1 MGDAPMAALSN
12 LWLASLGC
20 NNCRLH
26 GRDEEARQW
35 LAEAAADFRAVEA
48 YQGHSSALQA
58 RSLYLYM
65 KEGTAESL
73 DAENREA
80 GRKRA
85 DGAACLYYLASL
97 FQQRGKKTDDALEY
111 LRTVRDNG
119 EDILPFA
126 RVAFLLDK
134 DVDAARAECRRALKA
149 GVRSRYDLFLCNA
162 LSLAGM
168 PEEAR
173 QQAKAFRDNPL
184 VALEWD
190 VFRPCGRRVAAHAYD
205 GTFLDV
211 DGEIGA
217 SRWKRFIAYD
227 TLGFAALGRGER
239 ETARKYLRKAAEHPP
254 VFTGSYP
261 WLQAIRARVI
271 NDPNWP
277 PWLAE
282 KK

>member
-1 MGDAPMAALSN
+1 MRKPGNGSRMPRPISAPA
-12 LWLASLGC
+12 
-20 NNCRLH
+20 
-26 GRDEEARQW
+26 
-35 LAEAAADFRAVEA
+35 
-48 YQGHSSALQA
+48 
-58 RSLYLYM
+58 
-65 KEGTAESL
+65 KPTESL
-73 DAENREA
+73 DADNREA
-80 GRKRA
+80 GRQRA

-97 FQQRGKKTDDALEY
+97 FRRGKTDDALEY

-126 RVAFLLDK
+126 RVAFLLDRGAL
-134 DVDAARAECRRALKA
+134 AARTECRRALDA
-149 GVRSRYDLFLCNA
+149 GVRSRYDPFLCDA

-184 VALEWD
+184 VSLEWD

-205 GTFLDV
+205 GTPLNLDN
-211 DGEIGA
+211 EIGE

-239 ETARKYLRKAAEHPP
+239 DTARKLLRKAAEHPP

-261 WLQAIRARVI
+261 WMQAIRARVI